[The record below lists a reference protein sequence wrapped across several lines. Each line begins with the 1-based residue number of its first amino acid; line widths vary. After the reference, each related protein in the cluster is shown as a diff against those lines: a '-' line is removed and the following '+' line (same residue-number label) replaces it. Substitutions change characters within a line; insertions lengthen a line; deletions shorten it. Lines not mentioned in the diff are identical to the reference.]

1 MRFKTFLMATAL
13 AVTCTTARAAEVQIN
28 DAYLRVSNPMAAA
41 AFLEI
46 TNLSGQDDR
55 LIALRSDA
63 AARVELHAHRE
74 DTNGVMQM
82 IHLEEGIALPA
93 GATHLLERG
102 GDHVM
107 FMGLTHTLAEGEVV
121 PVTFVFEQAGEVTVE
136 IPVDQSR

>member
-1 MRFKTFLMATAL
+1 MRFKTVLMATTL
-13 AVTCTTARAAEVQIN
+13 AVTCTMARAAEVQIN
-28 DAYLRVSNPMAAA
+28 DAYLRISNPMAAA

-46 TNLSGQDDR
+46 TNLSDQEDR
-55 LIALRSDA
+55 LIALRSEA

-74 DTNGVMQM
+74 DANGVMQM

-93 GATHLLERG
+93 GATHQLKRG

-107 FMGLTHTLAEGEVV
+107 FMGLTHPLQEGEAV

>member
-1 MRFKTFLMATAL
+1 MRFKTFLMAACL
-13 AVTCTTARAAEVQIN
+13 SVTCTMARAAEVQIN

-46 TNLSGQDDR
+46 TNLSDQDDR
-55 LIALRSDA
+55 LIALRSEV

-74 DTNGVMQM
+74 DANGVMQM

-93 GATHLLERG
+93 GTTHALKRG

-107 FMGLTHTLAEGEVV
+107 FMGLTHPLEEGEAV
-121 PVTFVFEQAGEVTVE
+121 PVIFVFEQAGEVTVE

>member
-1 MRFKTFLMATAL
+1 MRFKTFLMAAAL
-13 AVTCTTARAAEVQIN
+13 AVTCTMARTAEVQIN

-46 TNLSGQDDR
+46 TNLSDQDDR
-55 LIALRSDA
+55 LIALRSEV

-74 DTNGVMQM
+74 DANGVMQM

-93 GATHLLERG
+93 GATHALKRG

-107 FMGLTHTLAEGEVV
+107 FMGLTHTLEEGEAV

>member
-1 MRFKTFLMATAL
+1 MRFKTFLMAACL
-13 AVTCTTARAAEVQIN
+13 SVTCTMARAAEVQIN

-46 TNLSGQDDR
+46 TNLSDQDDR
-55 LIALRSDA
+55 LIALRSEV

-74 DTNGVMQM
+74 DANGVMQM
-82 IHLEEGIALPA
+82 IHLEEGIALPD
-93 GATHLLERG
+93 GTTHALKRG

-107 FMGLTHTLAEGEVV
+107 FMGLTHPLEEGEAV
-121 PVTFVFEQAGEVTVE
+121 PVIFVFERAGEMTVE

>member
-1 MRFKTFLMATAL
+1 MRFKTFLMAACL
-13 AVTCTTARAAEVQIN
+13 SVTCTMARAAEVQIN

-46 TNLSGQDDR
+46 TNLSDQDDR
-55 LIALRSDA
+55 LIALRSEV

-93 GATHLLERG
+93 GATHALKRG

-107 FMGLTHTLAEGEVV
+107 FMGLTHPLEEGEAV

>member
-1 MRFKTFLMATAL
+1 MRFKTFLMAACL
-13 AVTCTTARAAEVQIN
+13 SVTCTMARAAEVQIN

-46 TNLSGQDDR
+46 TNLSDQDDR
-55 LIALRSDA
+55 LIALRSEV

-74 DTNGVMQM
+74 DANGVMQM

-93 GATHLLERG
+93 GTTHALKRG

-107 FMGLTHTLAEGEVV
+107 FMGLTHTLQEGEAV